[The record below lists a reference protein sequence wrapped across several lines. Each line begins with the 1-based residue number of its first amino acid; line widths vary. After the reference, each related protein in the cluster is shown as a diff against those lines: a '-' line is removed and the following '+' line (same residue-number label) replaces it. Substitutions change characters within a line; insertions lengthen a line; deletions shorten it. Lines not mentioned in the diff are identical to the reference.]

1 MNKLSLELIN
11 YIEEFKPKHP
21 LEDKIKSWRGPK
33 DKPTCYFYK
42 YYFEWSYKIK
52 EMQKKRKYLD
62 DRKEYL
68 FKTLLEDGYTNEEI
82 VRLNYKSKL
91 EKIRLSKKLE
101 ELNIKSYEIT
111 TIEQFPI
118 LNKHG
123 NFKQVY
129 FKDREIIF

>member
-21 LEDKIKSWRGPK
+21 LENEIKSWRGPK
-33 DKPTCYFYK
+33 DKPRCYFYE
-42 YYFEWSYKIK
+42 YYFEYSNKIR

-62 DRKEYL
+62 DHKEYL
-68 FKTLLEDGYTNEEI
+68 FKTLLEDGFTNEEI

-101 ELNIKSYEIT
+101 ELNIKSYEIKT
-111 TIEQFPI
+111 VEQFPI